1 MKKLLGFLVVG
12 LLSSNISYSKISE
25 EYYNLLYEN
34 CMIEAT
40 KANKANL
47 EYTIIKN
54 YCKCSADH
62 FDKNYD
68 DKSLIAFVEQGGP
81 AYNDVVAFVISKC
94 RRKVGLD

>member
-1 MKKLLGFLVVG
+1 MKKLLGIVVVS
-12 LLSSNISYSKISE
+12 LLFSNISYSKISE
-25 EYYNLLYEN
+25 EYYNLLYDN
-34 CMIEAT
+34 CMIEAS
-40 KANKANL
+40 KANL
-47 EYTIIKN
+47 EYMIIKD

-68 DKSLIAFVEQGGP
+68 DKSLIAFVEGGGP